1 MTNELS
7 APRPHGAAGNTLWR
21 HLVRAAGRDARP
33 LVRPA
38 DRAHSRLMVEGALA
52 VLVALVLAV
61 AATWA
66 TWTSEHRRVLD
77 EERQQVRA
85 TTVTEAVAS
94 ASDTRS
100 GVPDAAL
107 ADATWSRPGSGA
119 HRGVVEVPLG
129 TAAGSVVRI
138 WVDEHGR
145 HVPKP
150 PTDADMAMA
159 SALAG
164 VSVFTVLAGAA
175 AAVTGFRDRRLEART
190 LEAWEAEWAA
200 LEPRWSGR
208 RGE

>member
-7 APRPHGAAGNTLWR
+7 APRPHGVAANRLWR
-21 HLVRAAGRDARP
+21 HLVRAAGRDTRP

-38 DRAHSRLMVEGALA
+38 DRAHSRLMVQRALA
-52 VLVALVLAV
+52 VLMALMLAV

-66 TWTSEHRRVLD
+66 TWVGEHRRVLD
-77 EERQQVRA
+77 DERRQVRA

-107 ADATWSRPGSGA
+107 AEATWSRPGSGA
-119 HRGVVEVPLG
+119 HSGVVEVPPG

-145 HVPKP
+145 LVPKP

-175 AAVTGFRDRRLEART
+175 AAVTGFRDRRLDART

-200 LEPRWSGR
+200 VEPRWSGR
-208 RGE
+208 RDE